1 MSIIEALI
9 LGLVQGLTEFFPV
22 SSSAHLKLAKLFLGI
37 QQSEVHVLFDLV
49 CHLGTLLA
57 LLYFLKKE
65 IANIFQRDRRQLL
78 FIFVATLPL
87 VPCYFLLKPVRE
99 FASQPHF
106 LGPCLLITALIL
118 FLGQKLRAK
127 QRDPASA
134 RGQVKDAVWIGVMQ
148 SMALIPGVSR
158 SASTIC
164 CAKVLGWEARD
175 AVRFSFLLSI
185 PTVLAGNCLELLK
198 LYLSHAPLH
207 EIPVS
212 ACAVGFLTSLG
223 IGLLVIRVA
232 FSILEKGNL
241 KPFAWYCL
249 AFGIIVGLYLR

>member
-37 QQSEVHVLFDLV
+37 QQSEAHVVFDLV

-65 IANIFQRDRRQLL
+65 LATIFQKDRRKLL
-78 FIFVATLPL
+78 LIFIATLPL
-87 VPCYFLLKPVRE
+87 VPCYFLLKPLRE

-118 FLGQKLRAK
+118 FLGQKLRANT
-127 QRDPASA
+127 Q
-134 RGQVKDAVWIGVMQ
+134 GQVKDAMWIGVMQ
-148 SMALIPGVSR
+148 SMALIPGISR
-158 SASTIC
+158 SASTIS

-198 LYLSHAPLH
+198 LYLSRTPVH